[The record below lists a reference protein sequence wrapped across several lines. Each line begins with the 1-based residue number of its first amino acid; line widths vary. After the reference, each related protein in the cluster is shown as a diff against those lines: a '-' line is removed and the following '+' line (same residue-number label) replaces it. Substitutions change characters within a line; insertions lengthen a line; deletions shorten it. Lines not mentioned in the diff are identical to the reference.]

1 MSLIDRATTGFNGSR
16 TMKKALLS
24 LIKQQV
30 RVRVNGQTAILST
43 AFWITPAGEVF
54 FLEADFSLLRGSKRP
69 TDHPTDVHLAFHG
82 VFLDSSLVTHRCL
95 LALNIEGEGELHII
109 ALDGAG

>member
-1 MSLIDRATTGFNGSR
+1 MSLIDRATTGFNGSWAKSPY
-16 TMKKALLS
+16 TS
-24 LIKQQV
+24 LIKQQPSV
-30 RVRVNGQTAILST
+30 AVNGQTSILST

-54 FLEADFSLLRGSKRP
+54 FLEAAFSLLRGSKRP

-82 VFLDSSLVTHRCL
+82 VFVDSSLVTHRCL